1 MKILDL
7 SFQPSTYWPAAP
19 SVDELLSSIS
29 GEARRAIV
37 RDDPSRSVEPDDF
50 LIKPTLSEAERRAWG
65 SIHPALMGGEY
76 LPELL
81 EGQVEIARIS
91 LASTTGDQ
99 ISIRARRLPDAIEYA
114 VVDEYETAY
123 VCTPERSIHPL
134 TLGELIELID
144 GTEHPDDIA
153 SGGLVKS
160 HWNFQFDESMP
171 GYDQIPD
178 VPRFTTVSS
187 AFYPELCRYYAEEAE
202 RWVVQMREEN
212 PDEVD
217 DDKE

>member
-1 MKILDL
+1 MKILNL

-81 EGQVEIARIS
+81 EGQVEMPRVLQHMAHG
-91 LASTTGDQ
+91 L
-99 ISIRARRLPDAIEYA
+99 
-114 VVDEYETAY
+114 VDEPAFGDEGGRGGCGSA
-123 VCTPERSIHPL
+123 
-134 TLGELIELID
+134 
-144 GTEHPDDIA
+144 
-153 SGGLVKS
+153 GLVAGAAAGGVAAGACGLGFFS
-160 HWNFQFDESMP
+160 LRGE
-171 GYDQIPD
+171 
-178 VPRFTTVSS
+178 
-187 AFYPELCRYYAEEAE
+187 
-202 RWVVQMREEN
+202 
-212 PDEVD
+212 
-217 DDKE
+217 